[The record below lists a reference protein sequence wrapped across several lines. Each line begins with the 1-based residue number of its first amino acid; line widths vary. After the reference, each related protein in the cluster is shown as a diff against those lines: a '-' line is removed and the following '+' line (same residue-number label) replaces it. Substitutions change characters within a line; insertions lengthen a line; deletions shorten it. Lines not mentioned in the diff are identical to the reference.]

1 MPKGRGA
8 LVVNPYYADAVA
20 DALHEA
26 LKMGRNRKHI
36 IHERLHQYVSQY
48 TSQLWGERLMKGLV
62 ETSRDVRDRKLA
74 MGLSNEGPLYAHHR
88 HPFSHSVSCSG
99 GIVGLDLAALR
110 NFYERSTRRL
120 LVRQSNLKNIIDIII
135 TYTKNNS

>member
-1 MPKGRGA
+1 MSKGRGA

-26 LKMGRNRKHI
+26 LKMGRNKKHI

-62 ETSRDVRDRKLA
+62 ETSRDVRDRKLT
-74 MGLSNEGPLYAHHR
+74 MGLSNEGPSYAHHR
-88 HPFSHSVSCSG
+88 HPFSHSVSCLG

-120 LVRQSNLKNIIDIII
+120 LVRQCNLTKIIDIII